1 MSALLS
7 APIGFVG
14 LGVMGEPMC
23 AHLTARA
30 KGPVLVHD
38 LRDDAV
44 SRAVAAGARA
54 AGSLAGLRTQAQVVF
69 LCLADGEATR
79 ETCRA
84 LSEPASEVRLVIDC
98 GTTSVALTQ
107 SLAGE
112 LAEYGIEFADA
123 PMARMRQAAR
133 AGSLSFMVGAA
144 PDVFTRIEPL
154 LATMGSDILHCGPV
168 GSGQVV
174 KTMNNMVLF
183 ETVHALAL
191 SVRVCRKLGVD
202 PRTLLTALGH
212 GSADSGR
219 CASKARTSSMSTFQ
233 QGPSPRTTRAR
244 TSRSLTN
251 SPRRP
256 APTTH
261 CWRRPTPR
269 SPAPPRA
276 DAATPITPS

>member
-7 APIGFVG
+7 APIGFIG

-44 SRAVAAGARA
+44 SRAVAVGARA

-69 LCLADGEATR
+69 LCLADGEATW

-107 SLAGE
+107 SLADE
-112 LAEYGIEFADA
+112 LAECGIEFADA

-144 PDVFTRIEPL
+144 PEVFTRIEPL
-154 LATMGSDILHCGPV
+154 LATMGTDILHCGPV
-168 GSGQVV
+168 GSGQIV

-191 SVRVCRKLGVD
+191 AVRVCRKLGVD

-212 GSADSGR
+212 GSADSR
-219 CASKARTSSMSTFQ
+219 AVRV
-233 QGPSPRTTRAR
+233 QGLHLVDEHFPTGAFPRTTRAR

-251 SPRRP
+251 SPRQP

-261 CWRRPTPR
+261 CWRRPALR